1 VKKLLLFISVLLS
14 ICIASGKI
22 VTINSTDSRFFTSNK
37 HFGYAID
44 KYVDTSLRFKDTLV
58 INLKN
63 GTYYPDTMVVA
74 RCNVIL
80 QGESKNNT
88 IIQVPYNIKFGDD
101 FILGFWGDTSRYI
114 NVAVRNLS
122 VKVNGLQNPG
132 DDGRYLFKFML
143 ANSMDFHDVNTILK
157 DTKCTN
163 LNMRECS
170 NVDVRDCEFINYND
184 AAYKGGCLWIEG
196 TTHNLN
202 IHDNTFRK
210 HGNDEI
216 IAVYYRNTWKNE
228 QTIIEKK
235 DIKIHDNKF
244 YYGEDGN
251 NTEYTNDILVSVID
265 GGDLISVN
273 GVTTPVHYTIS
284 NYEFSDNDFYI
295 SDLVRRCFWAKID
308 KNVDINDFKVANNRI
323 NYYKFA
329 YSGTEYVHDI
339 CITDSSNLKNV
350 FDVCGNVF
358 RSNDS
363 IWDKGFHSCLCVDNA
378 KVRFNGN
385 TIDAKSGQTI
395 LYVGH
400 KGGDVTMK
408 NNIGNNLFKIG
419 SIEQQDSVLK
429 MKITA
434 TGNYFSGN
442 TRIYNNK
449 LKNAEYDFRNN
460 TFRSNYVELF
470 LQNFAKSG
478 SLIFNDNVVN
488 VNSSYNYGKLY
499 VSYGSDGTYDSFD
512 KVLVRNN
519 TYNVARTELYNSF
532 PAGTDTIISGNQY
545 SGSKD

>member
-1 VKKLLLFISVLLS
+1 MKKLLLFISVLLS
-14 ICIASGKI
+14 ICVASGKI
-22 VTINSTDSRFFTSNK
+22 VTINSTDSRFFTNNK
-37 HFGYAID
+37 HFGHAID
-44 KYVDTSLRFKDTLV
+44 EYVDTSLSLNDTLV

-63 GTYYPDTMVVA
+63 GTYYPDTLLII
-74 RCNVIL
+74 RSNVIL
-80 QGESKNNT
+80 QGDSKAGT
-88 IIQVPYNIKFGDD
+88 IINVPYGLRFGDD
-101 FILGFWGDTSRYI
+101 NIFGFEGDPNNYI
-114 NVAVRNLS
+114 NVIVRNLT
-122 VKVNGLQNPG
+122 VNVHGLRN
-132 DDGRYLFKFML
+132 DDSGKYLFKFIFAKSVL
-143 ANSMDFHDVNTILK
+143 FHDVITNL
-157 DTKCTN
+157 DTVRCTN
-163 LNMRECS
+163 LNMRQCS
-170 NVDVRDCEFINYND
+170 NIDVHDCEFTNYND
-184 AAYKGGCLWIEG
+184 AAHIGGCLWIEG

-251 NTEYTNDILVSVID
+251 NTEYTNDILVSVLD
-265 GGDLISVN
+265 GGDSISVN
-273 GVTTPVHYTIS
+273 GVKTPVHYTIS
-284 NYEFSDNDFYI
+284 NYDFSDNDFYI
-295 SDLVRRCFWAKID
+295 SDLVRRCFWAYID

-323 NYYKFA
+323 NYNKFA

-400 KGGDVTMK
+400 RGGDVTM
-408 NNIGNNLFKIG
+408 NNNFGTNLYAVG
-419 SIEQQDSVLK
+419 SIEQRDSVLK

-478 SLIFNDNVVN
+478 SVIFNDNVVN

-499 VSYGSDGTYDSFD
+499 VNYDAQPTDSFD
-512 KVLVRNN
+512 KVMVRNN
-519 TYNVARTELYNSF
+519 TYNVRRAELYNSF